1 MPCSLCPLFVM
12 VKVRLVVKRLRRF
25 ILVRLMSLRVTQTL
39 LRFLLIVVM
48 SYVVTEPSQYQYLA
62 AAWAQPLDLINL
74 CSSAL
79 GQHFQTQA
87 GRDVTREQFSNILQV
102 VVSPSLRFP
111 ETGHRV
117 FLLTPALKSVY
128 ESLMASFD
136 TKNRIIEKEEEVRPS
151 SSEVATAVRRVD
163 DATVAIRSQVQALLS
178 AVQTGV
184 GFYDRTSF
192 ERLIPWTVPAAASAA
207 GS

>member
-1 MPCSLCPLFVM
+1 M
-12 VKVRLVVKRLRRF
+12 
-25 ILVRLMSLRVTQTL
+25 
-39 LRFLLIVVM
+39 
-48 SYVVTEPSQYQYLA
+48 
-62 AAWAQPLDLINL
+62 
-74 CSSAL
+74 
-79 GQHFQTQA
+79 
-87 GRDVTREQFSNILQV
+87 
-102 VVSPSLRFP
+102 
-111 ETGHRV
+111 

-192 ERLIPWTVPAAASAA
+192 EQLIPWTAPATASAVR
-207 GS
+207 S